1 MKAKLLAL
9 LAGLASP
16 VQLTIAELMDRYDES
31 PTTVFQPDL
40 LISAWGTWIVLAIV
54 IFTGAQAVQDARDA
68 KRTLEENDIKPLK

>member
-1 MKAKLLAL
+1 M
-9 LAGLASP
+9 
-16 VQLTIAELMDRYDES
+16 QLTIAELMDLYDES

-68 KRTLEENDIKPLK
+68 KRTLEENDIKPIK

>member
-16 VQLTIAELMDRYDES
+16 VQLTIAELMDLYDES

-68 KRTLEENDIKPLK
+68 KRTLEENDIKPIK